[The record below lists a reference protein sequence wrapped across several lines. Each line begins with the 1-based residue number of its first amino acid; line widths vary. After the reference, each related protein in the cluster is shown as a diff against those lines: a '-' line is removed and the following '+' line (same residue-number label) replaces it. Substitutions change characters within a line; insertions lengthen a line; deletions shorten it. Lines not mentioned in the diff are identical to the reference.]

1 MYCGFALGKVL
12 GFYLVEVI
20 YSFDEARVGSFLG
33 ILVRIVEK
41 EGLGLGEVVAE
52 REAVDLELPFRVVD
66 DRHPYPGIAAVKHK
80 DLRVETRGKIEVLHH
95 NQRHRH
101 WVAAK
106 VGLVR
111 IEYEVSQVVVL
122 CVSPKV
128 L

>member
-20 YSFDEARVGSFLG
+20 YSFDEARVGSFIS
-33 ILVRIVEK
+33 ILFRIVEK

-101 WVAAK
+101 RVAAK

-111 IEYEVSQVVVL
+111 IEYEVSQGVVL
-122 CVSPKV
+122 CVSRKV